1 MERSSASSAAC
12 SSRNFGSFAYGP
24 TVGRFGAGATFLA
37 AGAFAV
43 TGEDLVAAPV
53 AFLASGAAFFADA
66 VPADAAAFL
75 PVGTAFLPAG
85 TAFLPVVTDLLPAG
99 AAPFEASVACL
110 PPGTAR
116 FDAGAAFLPLDTA
129 RFGAVL
135 LEAGPAFLAD
145 GASFFGTD
153 FFAGWDAALA
163 PDEALRAGA
172 ALLGGRAAA
181 FFAAVTS
188 TSSRL
193 GPRRGRDRSRALG
206 QDRPRHPTGG

>member
-85 TAFLPVVTDLLPAG
+85 TAFLPV
-99 AAPFEASVACL
+99 
-110 PPGTAR
+110 
-116 FDAGAAFLPLDTA
+116 DTA